1 MVPQASAVSAKS
13 SSKVGADFAESTFA
27 QALAVAGFSP
37 ADTSNATS
45 LSAAS
50 KPVSVTPR
58 AARNTK
64 PQAKQEATQAT
75 TTAAA
80 TIAVSV
86 PAPAAAPL
94 ENIGA
99 AFSWDREESVRAEQ
113 PSATESA
120 ETSQSTSP
128 RGNSASTPAQPAT
141 GGATQSSVR
150 WSADTSRRTSNQ
162 PTSESAP
169 NEDSVPPAAPAQ
181 TTSFSEAN
189 PTSVSASSS
198 ISAPQS
204 SESQAVAGTA
214 AASSRAGKF
223 GTSTSFQD
231 VTGSGFVQ
239 AMAAVGFNLPGTTS
253 DTSLS
258 SASQPVNGISR
269 AQANAQPQAKPEV
282 STATEA
288 APAIAPAAASPAGQ
302 SVQAQSLASVLAQA
316 VPSATPTQ
324 AAAPAAAEDRQ
335 ARAVSGQSF
344 AARAAY
350 AWQPTITA
358 SQTSASASAPADLAI
373 AARVQPAGEQIS
385 ATRAAGA
392 SRTTAP
398 AAQTSAS
405 ASTSDSANA
414 APVQTATGTADR
426 RAAQRE
432 APAAEQASSRRTV
445 ESSSGDST
453 VAPPAAASSGS
464 SAASYAHAFVQAEGP
479 STDAA
484 SSATQ
489 EPAAASAAP
498 AEASTI
504 PEAKLTSAS
513 APLKDISI
521 QVAQPG
527 AQKVEVRVVQQSGE
541 LRVAVRTGDSDLA
554 HGLQQNLSDLVGR
567 LQESGFRAEGWRP
580 AGSTVESPA
589 PSDTRTTSNTPS
601 RNGNQQSNSGGS
613 QGQEG
618 ERQQSRSQRPAW
630 LEELE
635 TSINGNEWS
644 QGASYGI
651 GS

>member
-1 MVPQASAVSAKS
+1 MTISSAAAPIVPQASAVSAKS
-13 SSKVGADFAESTFA
+13 SPKTDVDFAESPFA
-27 QALAVAGFSP
+27 QALAVAGFSL
-37 ADTSNATS
+37 ADTSAATS
-45 LSAAS
+45 LSAAP
-50 KPVSVTPR
+50 KPVGVAPR
-58 AARNTK
+58 AGRNTK
-64 PQAKQEATQAT
+64 SQAKQEATQSTTPAT
-75 TTAAA
+75 A
-80 TIAVSV
+80 TSAVSV

-94 ENIGA
+94 ESIA
-99 AFSWDREESVRAEQ
+99 LAFPWDREASVPAEQ
-113 PSATESA
+113 SSATESA
-120 ETSQSTSP
+120 ETSQPTSP
-128 RGNSASTPAQPAT
+128 LGTSASTAAQPAI
-141 GGATQSSVR
+141 GGATQIPAR
-150 WSADTSRRTSNQ
+150 WSADSTRGTYASQ
-162 PTSESAP
+162 QASESAA
-169 NEDSVPPAAPAQ
+169 NEDSVPPATPAQ
-181 TTSFSEAN
+181 PTSVSEAN
-189 PTSVSASSS
+189 PASVSASSS

-204 SESQAVAGTA
+204 SESRAASGTA
-214 AASSRAGKF
+214 AASSRSGKF
-223 GTSTSFQD
+223 GTSTSFAD
-231 VTGSGFVQ
+231 IAGSGFVQ
-239 AMAAVGFNLPGTTS
+239 AMAAAGFTLPVTPS

-258 SASQPVNGISR
+258 SASQPVDGTSR
-269 AQANAQPQAKPEV
+269 AQANAKPEA
-282 STATEA
+282 STATDA
-288 APAIAPAAASPAGQ
+288 ASALTPAAASPAGQ
-302 SVQAQSLASVLAQA
+302 SVQAQPLASVLAEA
-316 VPSATPTQ
+316 VPSATST
-324 AAAPAAAEDRQ
+324 PAASEDRQ

-385 ATRAAGA
+385 GTRA
-392 SRTTAP
+392 TAP
-398 AAQTSAS
+398 AAQTAAS
-405 ASTSDSANA
+405 ASTSDSASV

-426 RAAQRE
+426 RTAQRE
-432 APAAEQASSRRTV
+432 APAAAQASSRRTV
-445 ESSSGDST
+445 ESSGSDAT
-453 VAPPAAASSGS
+453 VVPPAAASSGS

-479 STDAA
+479 STAAA

-489 EPAAASAAP
+489 EPAAAPAAP
-498 AEASTI
+498 AEAATI

-589 PSDTRTTSNTPS
+589 PLDTRSTSNTPS
-601 RNGNQQSNSGGS
+601 RDGNQQSNSGGS
-613 QGQEG
+613 QGQGG

-635 TSINGNEWS
+635 ANINGNAWS
-644 QGASYGI
+644 QGASHGI